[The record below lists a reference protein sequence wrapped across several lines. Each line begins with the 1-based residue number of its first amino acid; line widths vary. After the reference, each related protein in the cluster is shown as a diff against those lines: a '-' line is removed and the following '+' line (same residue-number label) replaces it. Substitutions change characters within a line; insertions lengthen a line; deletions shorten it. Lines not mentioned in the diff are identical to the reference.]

1 MPTIAAH
8 ADLTA
13 SNPRSAPFNSPPAD
27 SSMGFDVTVSPPLF
41 DGGRTDASVRMAK
54 ASAQTERERVRGQE
68 QELLL
73 TAIAVYA
80 DVIMNRRLISV
91 YERAASQWKQMVEA
105 TRQQMAVKEAAVADV
120 AQADAALAGAVAQVV
135 LARANLSASE
145 AAFLEIFQHPPAVL
159 EQAPG
164 VELLLPRSEKAAAE
178 ANERFSPDIAIAI
191 AQKQAAFHAIDRA
204 NADRLPVVSLQGGY
218 RQRTDATPLTP
229 PADGAFAMVVA
240 TVPLYSG
247 GLVEANVAEARPNHN
262 ASAHQLDDARAR
274 SRAVIARAWSQMV
287 AARAALASLRLQ
299 HAANQKAVAAVVE
312 EHRIGQRSLVDVV
325 NARQAAIASETA
337 LEQSKR
343 NSIVNDYAVLQLT
356 GKLTAETIAAT
367 LGKGGG
373 EYLESEGEGEFR

>member
-1 MPTIAAH
+1 MSAVALARGRACRRIGVARAIRSVTLRVPRSCMFRPASLWRVASLLILASSCPSRAETLAEALEAAMSAPRLSAARSRSEAVEQAVRRARAGYMPTIAAH

-204 NADRLPVVSLQGGY
+204 NADRLPTWNPG
-218 RQRTDATPLTP
+218 DE
-229 PADGAFAMVVA
+229 F
-240 TVPLYSG
+240 
-247 GLVEANVAEARPNHN
+247 EA
-262 ASAHQLDDARAR
+262 
-274 SRAVIARAWSQMV
+274 
-287 AARAALASLRLQ
+287 
-299 HAANQKAVAAVVE
+299 
-312 EHRIGQRSLVDVV
+312 
-325 NARQAAIASETA
+325 ARQAALKA
-337 LEQSKR
+337 LAK
-343 NSIVNDYAVLQLT
+343 
-356 GKLTAETIAAT
+356 
-367 LGKGGG
+367 
-373 EYLESEGEGEFR
+373 